1 MKKLSK
7 TYIYAS
13 VNESDKVVHI
23 KHAGS
28 EKDSIILIAVLAER
42 LANDLDVDIEIM
54 VDAIRRLYYTDRYN
68 SSED

>member
-13 VNESDKVVHI
+13 VNESDKVVRI
-23 KHAGS
+23 KHAGA

-42 LANDLDVDIEIM
+42 LANDLDVDIEIL